1 MALTTQT
8 LQRMV
13 QSQVRA
19 ANQAWPFLAATMAE
33 AVAAVP
39 PPCLAR
45 TTWVVVEL
53 TVVATELADEEVPRR
68 QVTMLHGLQTPDL
81 QTPAVVVALVQRTGM
96 SIPTRMDLKLT
107 SRATASRVVPA

>member
-1 MALTTQT
+1 MTTQT

-19 ANQAWPFLAATMAE
+19 ANQAWLFLAATMAE

-39 PPCLAR
+39 PPWVAR
-45 TTWVVVEL
+45 TTWVAAEL

-68 QVTMLHGLQTPDL
+68 QVTMLHGLRTPEPQTL
-81 QTPAVVVALVQRTGM
+81 VVVAVLVQRTGTRP
-96 SIPTRMDLKLT
+96 PTQMDLKPT
-107 SRATASRVVPA
+107 SRVTASRVALAS